1 MTTRPRSIVPW
12 LAVLAGAVGL
22 VVFWPCVRNG
32 LTHWDDTV
40 YLDPIVALR
49 GLSLDSVR
57 WVWTR
62 SAAVAGY
69 YHPVTWLSLLL
80 DYQLWGL
87 RPLPYHVTNLL
98 LHVLNTMLVVVYG
111 ERLLR
116 AVSSLVER
124 ERYAVA
130 LAVGIVFA
138 IHPLQ
143 VESVAWIAERKT
155 LLCAAFILA
164 SLYAQV
170 KLAERPSGGGWWWAM
185 NGWFVLALLSKPMA
199 VPLPGIMLVIDW
211 YPLRRHCSLG
221 WWRLW
226 KEKLLMF
233 ILSAWLAVGTFIT
246 QSRHG
251 AIDAYADMGVV
262 GRALVAA
269 RSLVFYIWKLVWPA
283 WLSPFYPMNEVVS
296 VRNVE
301 FLAPM
306 LVVMAVAVTAV
317 TCRRR
322 WPALGAAAMAYAL
335 FLAPV
340 SGVIPLGGYAVA
352 DRYAYLAM
360 APVLMLAAGALA
372 LLWRRCDR
380 LVRASLALVIG
391 CQILF
396 YAYAARGQ
404 IGVWWNDE
412 TIWREVWS
420 HFPDEPLANSQLALA
435 LTGQSRFE
443 EALPYATLAI
453 ELVPDSPEVYAT
465 AGTANLKLRRY
476 DVAARE
482 LGEAVRRKP
491 TLFAAR
497 YNLACAYARLGRLA
511 EAYGVLQ
518 ELLASQPEYAS
529 LAVRDG
535 ELAALREDPE
545 YAGRFTALIGA
556 AKN

>member
-1 MTTRPRSIVPW
+1 MTTRPRYLVPW

-22 VVFWPCVRNG
+22 LVFWPCVRDG

-49 GLSLDSVR
+49 GVSLDSVR
-57 WVWTR
+57 WVWTQ
-62 SAAVAGY
+62 SATVAGY
-69 YHPVTWLSLLL
+69 YHPVMWLSLLL

-87 RPLPYHVTNLL
+87 RPMPYHVTNLL
-98 LHVLNTMLVVVYG
+98 LHVLNTMLVVVYV

-185 NGWFVLALLSKPMA
+185 NGWFALALLSKPMA
-199 VPLPGIMLVIDW
+199 IPLPAIMLGIDW
-211 YPLRRHCSLG
+211 YPLRRNRLVG

-233 ILSAWLAVGTFIT
+233 ILSACLAVSTFIT

-251 AIDAYADMGVV
+251 AMEAYGDMGVV
-262 GRALVAA
+262 GRLLVAA
-269 RSLVFYIWKLVWPA
+269 RSLVFYVWKLVWPA
-283 WLSPFYPMNEVVS
+283 WLSPFYPMSEVVS

-301 FLAPM
+301 FLAP
-306 LVVMAVAVTAV
+306 LLLVMAVAVTAV

-360 APVLMLAAGALA
+360 VPVLMLAAGGLA
-372 LLWRRCDR
+372 LLWRRCGW
-380 LVRASLALVIG
+380 LARASLAIVIG

-396 YAYAARGQ
+396 YGYAARGQ

-412 TIWREVWS
+412 TIWREVLS
-420 HFPDEPLANSQLALA
+420 HFPDEPLANSQLAVA
-435 LTGQSRFE
+435 LTSQSRFE
-443 EALPYATLAI
+443 EALPYATRAI
-453 ELVPDSPEVYAT
+453 ELIPDSPEAHAT
-465 AGTANLKLRRY
+465 AGTVDLKLRRY
-476 DVAARE
+476 GDAARE
-482 LGEAVRRKP
+482 LGEAIRLKP

-497 YNLACAYARLGRLA
+497 YNLACAYARLGRLG

-535 ELAALREDPE
+535 ELAALRGDAE
-545 YAGRFTALIGA
+545 YAGRVAALIGGR
-556 AKN
+556 KR

>member
-1 MTTRPRSIVPW
+1 MTTRPRFIVLW

-22 VVFWPCVRNG
+22 LVFWPCVRNG
-32 LTHWDDTV
+32 LTHWDDPV
-40 YLDPIVALR
+40 YLDPIVGLR

-57 WVWTR
+57 WVWTQ
-62 SAAVAGY
+62 SATLRGY

-87 RPLPYHVTNLL
+87 RPFPYHMTNLL
-98 LHVLNTMLVVVYG
+98 LHVLNTLLVVVYG

-170 KLAERPSGGGWWWAM
+170 KLAERPSPVGWWWAM
-185 NGWFVLALLSKPMA
+185 NGWFALALLSKPMA

-211 YPLRRHCSLG
+211 YPLRRHRSLG

-233 ILSAWLAVGTFIT
+233 ILSACLAASTVIT
-246 QSRHG
+246 QSQTG
-251 AIDAYADMGVV
+251 AMAAFGDMGVV

-269 RSLVFYIWKLVWPA
+269 RSLAFYVWKLVWPA
-283 WLSPFYPMNEVVS
+283 WLSPFYPMSEVVS

-301 FLAPM
+301 FLAPALM
-306 LVVMAVAVTAV
+306 VMAVAVTAV

-340 SGVIPLGGYAVA
+340 SGVIPLGGYAVG

-360 APVLMLAAGALA
+360 VPVLMLVAGALA
-372 LLWRRCDR
+372 LLWRRCGR
-380 LVRASLALVIG
+380 LVRASLAILIG

-435 LTGQSRFE
+435 LIGQSRFE
-443 EALPYATLAI
+443 EALPYATRAI
-453 ELVPDSPEVYAT
+453 ELIPDSAEAHAT
-465 AGTANLKLRRY
+465 AGTADLKLRRY
-476 DVAARE
+476 GDAARE

-497 YNLACAYARLGRLA
+497 YNLACAYTRLGRLA
-511 EAYGVLQ
+511 EAYSVLQ

-535 ELAALREDPE
+535 ELAALRGDPA
-545 YAGRFTALIGA
+545 YAGRFAALIGA
-556 AKN
+556 TKN